1 MVLRKLFYEYA
12 NASCRRKRTWYI
24 IRDMDHKALHIIVD
38 FNVRHKAA
46 RDMIAGIMR
55 YATAHPKWELLMR
68 GNHPSNDGF
77 AIERNC
83 PVHGI
88 ISGYDLSRNDEEDQR
103 EIKRLFTSKTTLRG
117 AVFIASPPHRQKFV
131 PTAWVDVD
139 QRHIAQEAARLFLR
153 NGLTNFAVIG
163 PHAPVKWSTERIES
177 FKKEIR
183 HAGFAAQT
191 YTGVPQDKASWE
203 IEVEALRRW
212 ITALPKPCGVFA
224 TFDQRAK
231 HVADICRAEG
241 IAVPKQVQIVGVDNE
256 ESICELT
263 VPSLSSIEPDFE
275 ATGYRA
281 ARELDR
287 LLHDGKPSNHP
298 ILVKSLRVVERLST
312 SDTNRVGDRV
322 SRALN
327 FIRTHCQERIGVP
340 QIARAVGGSIRLLEK
355 DFKTV
360 LGKSICTVI
369 QDNRLQQVAKALHA
383 SSRPLSDIAR
393 QSGFSSETY
402 LKNLFKKKFGMTMSQ
417 YRERN

>member
-191 YTGVPQDKASWE
+191 YTGVPQDKANWK

>member
-1 MVLRKLFYEYA
+1 MFLRIIFYEYA
-12 NASCRRKRTWYI
+12 NAGCGRQSIWYI
-24 IRDMDHKALHIIVD
+24 IRTMRQGTFHIIVD

-55 YATAHPKWELLMR
+55 YATAHPRWELLMR

-77 AIERNC
+77 AIDRDS
-83 PVHGI
+83 PIDGI
-88 ISGYDLSRNDEEDQR
+88 ISGYDLSRDDESDQR
-103 EIKRLFTSKTTLRG
+103 EIKKLFAHGTTLRG
-117 AVFIASPPHRQKFV
+117 AVFISSAPHLQRFV
-131 PTAWVDVD
+131 PAAWIDVD
-139 QRHIAQEAARLFLR
+139 QRRIAQEAAQLFIR
-153 NGLTNFAVIG
+153 NGLTNFAAIG
-163 PHAPVKWSTERIES
+163 TLAPAKWNSERIDC
-177 FKKEIR
+177 FVKEIR
-183 HAGFAAQT
+183 RAGYDAQV
-191 YTGVPQDKASWE
+191 YTGTKRARTSWKGEIAS
-203 IEVEALRRW
+203 LRRW

-263 VPSLSSIEPDFE
+263 VPSLSSIAPDFE

-287 LLHDGKPSNHP
+287 LLHDGKPSSHP

-312 SDTNRVGDRV
+312 SDTTRVGDRV
-322 SRALN
+322 NRALN

-360 LGKSICTVI
+360 LGKSICAVI
-369 QDNRLQQVAKALHA
+369 QDNRLQLVAKALHA
-383 SSRPLSDIAR
+383 SSTPLSDIAR

-402 LKNLFKKKFGMTMSQ
+402 LKNLFKKKFGMTMSE

>member
-46 RDMIAGIMR
+46 RDMIVGIMR

-153 NGLTNFAVIG
+153 NGLTNFAAIG
-163 PHAPVKWSTERIES
+163 PLAPVKWSTERIES

-191 YTGVPQDKASWE
+191 YTGVPQDKANWE

-231 HVADICRAEG
+231 HVADICRAE
-241 IAVPKQVQIVGVDNE
+241 
-256 ESICELT
+256 ST
-263 VPSLSSIEPDFE
+263 S
-275 ATGYRA
+275 
-281 ARELDR
+281 
-287 LLHDGKPSNHP
+287 
-298 ILVKSLRVVERLST
+298 RLS
-312 SDTNRVGDRV
+312 
-322 SRALN
+322 A
-327 FIRTHCQERIGVP
+327 
-340 QIARAVGGSIRLLEK
+340 A
-355 DFKTV
+355 
-360 LGKSICTVI
+360 
-369 QDNRLQQVAKALHA
+369 
-383 SSRPLSDIAR
+383 
-393 QSGFSSETY
+393 
-402 LKNLFKKKFGMTMSQ
+402 
-417 YRERN
+417 